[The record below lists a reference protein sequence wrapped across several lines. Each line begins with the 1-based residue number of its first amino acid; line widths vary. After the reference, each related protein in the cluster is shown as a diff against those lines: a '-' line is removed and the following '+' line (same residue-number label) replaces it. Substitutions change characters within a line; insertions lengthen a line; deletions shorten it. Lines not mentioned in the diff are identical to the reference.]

1 MKPNSTVWITKLL
14 PVSMYL
20 MLRFRLL
27 ERYPLQVARLH
38 LKWVN
43 YHGGSQSL
51 EQTKL
56 FIAQIITYMWL
67 SLLLFIGL
75 GFAVDSAFFGCG
87 ACIVIGIPVVI
98 IQELN
103 RKLKLKKRLML
114 IELTEFLNKLTL
126 LVDAGETVQKAIKVC
141 VEQKK
146 NIVITTE
153 ASPLYYELNQMV
165 IALNNNRS
173 FQHVMEEFNKR
184 CNVQE
189 ISIFTTTVLLNYRRG
204 GLEFVYALRE
214 LSRIIWDKRL
224 SLTKTLGEEASAKL
238 VFPMVLIFFI
248 VMVIVAAPAIL
259 LMNVNGS

>member
-1 MKPNSTVWITKLL
+1 M
-14 PVSMYL
+14 
-20 MLRFRLL
+20 
-27 ERYPLQVARLH
+27 ERYPLHVAKLH

-43 YHGGSQSL
+43 YKSGNQSM
-51 EQTKL
+51 ENTKL
-56 FIAQIITYMWL
+56 FIAQIITYMWVT
-67 SLLLFIGL
+67 LLIFIFLGL
-75 GFAVDSAFFGCG
+75 VIDVIFFSCG
-87 ACIVIGIPVVI
+87 ACFLLLIPVGI
-98 IQELN
+98 IQNLN
-103 RKLKLKKRLML
+103 KKLKIKKRLML

-126 LVDAGETVQKAIKVC
+126 LVDAGETVQKAIKQC

-146 NIVITTE
+146 QHVITVET
-153 ASPLYYELNQMV
+153 SPLYYELNQMV

-214 LSRIIWDKRL
+214 LSRIVWDKRL
-224 SLTKTLGEEASAKL
+224 ALTKTLGEEASAKL

-259 LMNVNGS
+259 LMNANG

>member
-1 MKPNSTVWITKLL
+1 MKPNSKDWLSKLNFISIYMM
-14 PVSMYL
+14 V
-20 MLRFRLL
+20 RFRLM

-56 FIAQIITYMWL
+56 FIARIITYMWL
-67 SLLLFIGL
+67 SLLAFTLL
-75 GFAVDSAFFGCG
+75 GFGVDSAFFSCG
-87 ACIVIGIPVVI
+87 ACITLIIPVAI
-98 IQELN
+98 IQDLN
-103 RKLKLKKRLML
+103 RKLKFKKRLML

-126 LVDAGETVQKAIKVC
+126 LVDAGETVQKAIKQC

-146 NIVITTE
+146 QQDLTMK

-165 IALNNNRS
+165 SGLNNNRS
-173 FQHVMEEFNKR
+173 LQHVMEEFNKR

-214 LSRIIWDKRL
+214 LSRFIWDKRL

-238 VFPMVLIFFI
+238 VFPMVFIFFI

-259 LMNVNGS
+259 LMKVNGS

>member
-1 MKPNSTVWITKLL
+1 MKPNSNVWITKLL
-14 PVSMYL
+14 PVSLYVIE
-20 MLRFRLL
+20 RFRLM
-27 ERYPLQVARLH
+27 ERYPLHVAKLH

-43 YHGGSQSL
+43 YHGGNQSL
-51 EQTKL
+51 EKTKV
-56 FIAQIITYMWL
+56 FIAQIMTYMWV
-67 SLLLFIGL
+67 SLLLFTCLGL
-75 GFAVDSAFFGCG
+75 ALDSTFYSCG
-87 ACIVIGIPVVI
+87 ACFTLIIPFGI
-98 IQELN
+98 IQDLN
-103 RKLKLKKRLML
+103 RKLKYKKRLML

-126 LVDAGETVQKAIKVC
+126 LVDAGETVQKSIKQC

-146 NIVITTE
+146 QNTFTVET
-153 ASPLYYELNQMV
+153 SPLYYELNQMV
-165 IALNNNRS
+165 TALNNNRS

-214 LSRIIWDKRL
+214 LSRMIWDKRL
-224 SLTKTLGEEASAKL
+224 ALTKTLGEEASAKL

-259 LMNVNGS
+259 LMNANG

>member
-1 MKPNSTVWITKLL
+1 MRTISSVWLSKLNSI
-14 PVSMYL
+14 SMYL
-20 MLRFRLL
+20 IKQFRLM

-38 LKWVN
+38 LKWGN

-56 FIAQIITYMWL
+56 CIAQIITYMWL
-67 SLLLFIGL
+67 VLLSFTIL
-75 GFAVDSAFFGCG
+75 GFGVDSAFFSCG
-87 ACIVIGIPVVI
+87 ACITIIIPVAI
-98 IQELN
+98 IQDLN
-103 RKLKLKKRLML
+103 RKLKFKKRLML
-114 IELTEFLNKLTL
+114 IELTEFINKLTL
-126 LVDAGETVQKAIKVC
+126 LVDAGETVQKAIKRC

-146 NIVITTE
+146 QLDLTNKT
-153 ASPLYYELNQMV
+153 SPLYYELNQMV

-238 VFPMVLIFFI
+238 VFPMVFIFFI

-259 LMNVNGS
+259 LMKVNGS

>member
-1 MKPNSTVWITKLL
+1 MTRLL
-14 PVSMYL
+14 PLSLYIMKRLRL
-20 MLRFRLL
+20 M
-27 ERYPLQVARLH
+27 ERYPLHVAKLH

-43 YHGGSQSL
+43 YKGGNQSL
-51 EQTKL
+51 ENTKI
-56 FIAQIITYMWL
+56 FIAQIITYMWVT
-67 SLLLFIGL
+67 LLVFAFL
-75 GFAVDSAFFGCG
+75 GVTIDTTFYSCG
-87 ACIVIGIPVVI
+87 ACFVLMIPVGI
-98 IQELN
+98 IQDLN
-103 RKLKLKKRLML
+103 KKLKYKKSLML

-126 LVDAGETVQKAIKVC
+126 LVDAGETVQKAIKQC

-146 NIVITTE
+146 QQVITVET
-153 ASPLYYELNQMV
+153 SPLYYELSQMV
-165 IALNNNRS
+165 TALNNNRS

-214 LSRIIWDKRL
+214 LSRLVWDKRL
-224 SLTKTLGEEASAKL
+224 ALTKTLGEEASAKL

-259 LMNVNGS
+259 LMNANG

>member
-1 MKPNSTVWITKLL
+1 MKPNLSGWITKLL
-14 PVSMYL
+14 PVSLYL
-20 MLRFRLL
+20 MERFRLM

-56 FIAQIITYMWL
+56 FIARIITYMWG
-67 SLLLFIGL
+67 SLLFFTCL
-75 GFAVDSAFFGCG
+75 GFAVDPAFFSFG
-87 ACIVIGIPVVI
+87 ACIIISIPVVI
-98 IQELN
+98 IQDLN
-103 RKLKLKKRLML
+103 RKLKFKKRLML

-126 LVDAGETVQKAIKVC
+126 LVDAGETVQKAIKIC

-146 NIVITTE
+146 QMVITVET
-153 ASPLYYELNQMV
+153 SPLYYELNQMV
-165 IALNNNRS
+165 IAINNNRS
-173 FQHVMEEFNKR
+173 FQHVLEEFNKR

-224 SLTKTLGEEASAKL
+224 SLTRTLGEEASAKL
-238 VFPMVLIFFI
+238 VFPMVFIFFI

-259 LMNVNGS
+259 LMKVNGS

>member
-1 MKPNSTVWITKLL
+1 MKTNSNVWITRLL
-14 PVSMYL
+14 PVSLYMIE
-20 MLRFRLL
+20 RFRLM
-27 ERYPLQVARLH
+27 ERFPLHVAKLH

-43 YHGGSQSL
+43 YHGGNQSL
-51 EQTKL
+51 EKTKV
-56 FIAQIITYMWL
+56 FIAQIMTYMWV
-67 SLLLFIGL
+67 SLLLFTCLGL
-75 GFAVDSAFFGCG
+75 ALDSTFYSCG
-87 ACIVIGIPVVI
+87 ACFTLIIPVGI
-98 IQELN
+98 IQDLN
-103 RKLKLKKRLML
+103 RKLKYKKRLML

-126 LVDAGETVQKAIKVC
+126 LVDAGETVQKAIKQC

-146 NIVITTE
+146 QLTFTVET
-153 ASPLYYELNQMV
+153 SPLYYELNQMV
-165 IALNNNRS
+165 TALNNNRS

-214 LSRIIWDKRL
+214 LSRMIWDKRL
-224 SLTKTLGEEASAKL
+224 ALTKTLGEEASAKL

-259 LMNVNGS
+259 LMNANG

>member
-1 MKPNSTVWITKLL
+1 MKPKSRLWLSKLL
-14 PVSMYL
+14 SISMYMMERLHL
-20 MLRFRLL
+20 M
-27 ERYPLQVARLH
+27 ERYPLHVARLH

-43 YHGGSQSL
+43 YHGGNQSM
-51 EQTKL
+51 ENTKL
-56 FIAQIITYMWL
+56 FIAQIITYMWI
-67 SLLLFIGL
+67 SLLMFAFLGL
-75 GFAVDSAFFGCG
+75 ALDATFYSCG
-87 ACIVIGIPVVI
+87 ACFTLMIPVGI
-98 IQELN
+98 IQDLN
-103 RKLKLKKRLML
+103 RKLKYKKRLML

-126 LVDAGETVQKAIKVC
+126 LVDAGETVQKAIKQC

-146 NIVITTE
+146 QHAITVVT
-153 ASPLYYELNQMV
+153 SPLYYELSQMV
-165 IALNNNRS
+165 TALNNNRS

-214 LSRIIWDKRL
+214 LSRMAWDKRL
-224 SLTKTLGEEASAKL
+224 ALTKTLGEEASAKL

-259 LMNVNGS
+259 LMNSNG